1 MLQKKT
7 IERIASDVK
16 SILKN
21 PLENIYYKHDEEN
34 ILLGYGLIIGPT
46 DTPYSYG
53 YYLFKFEFPENYPFY
68 PPKVTYLS
76 NDGYTRYN
84 PNFYINGKV
93 CLSILNTWNGD
104 SWTSCQTISSILLT
118 LSTVLC
124 EFPLTN
130 EPGIDKKNN
139 LKNVNNYNLIIKYK
153 NIEYIIIEQMNIL
166 LYEMNNNINYK
177 FLNKFREEIIENF
190 LNNKEKIDEVI
201 ENNFQNKL
209 KKINETIF
217 QLNVRINKKMLLDN
231 LNKIKLKLIK
241 N

>member
-1 MLQKKT
+1 MMLQKKT

-21 PLENIYYKHDEEN
+21 PLDNIYYKHDEEN
-34 ILLGYGLIIGPT
+34 LLLGYGLIIGPT
-46 DTPYSYG
+46 DTPYNYG
-53 YYLFKFEFPENYPFY
+53 YYLFQFEFPENYPFY

-84 PNFYINGKV
+84 PNFYITGKV

-130 EPGIDKKNN
+130 EPGIDKSNN

-166 LYEMNNNINYK
+166 LYEMNHINYK

-201 ENNFQNKL
+201 ENNFQNKF
-209 KKINETIF
+209 KKVNETIF
-217 QLNVRINKKMLLDN
+217 ALNVKINKKMLLDN
-231 LNKIKLKLIK
+231 LNKIKLKL

>member
-21 PLENIYYKHDEEN
+21 PLHNIYYKHDEEN
-34 ILLGYGLIIGPT
+34 LLLGYGLIIGPT
-46 DTPYSYG
+46 DTPYNYG
-53 YYLFKFEFPENYPFY
+53 YYLFQFEFPENYPFY

-130 EPGIDKKNN
+130 EPGIDKSNN

-153 NIEYIIIEQMNIL
+153 NIEYIIIEQINIL
-166 LYEMNNNINYK
+166 LYKMNHINYK

-201 ENNFQNKL
+201 ENNFQNKF

-217 QLNVRINKKMLLDN
+217 ASNIKINKKMLLDN